1 MNKNLITRLKAV
13 ALACTMAVTMFTATG
28 CGSDKPQEEYNLA
41 LIVGKH
47 SNAYVPDISLCDSSL
62 QKLAERGG
70 NVIVIISDSR
80 GTHTKLQHVD
90 APESGWNGMSDGNRK
105 KQIAQVK
112 AQTVSMINAQEPQA
126 EGSDLLRAIKIG
138 VNELSASG
146 IEGEKELA
154 IIDSGFSDRGGVT
167 LKTLSNFDVHSYVDI
182 MEENGN
188 LPDLKDTDIDCV
200 RFIGLSQT
208 CEPQEE
214 PTDKD
219 KDNIEKLWREVMLR
233 SGLDESKLEIDHR
246 EYSSY
251 DLPPTSYPPVNT
263 VTVSQDIDP
272 NIVIVEEEPVID
284 EPEKESEET
293 ETEVIADIEKQ
304 VYIFTEDKIGFKPNE
319 DTLLNEAKV
328 DSIIEP
334 YARDLNLEQYSDNDI
349 LIIGTTA
356 KAGSVEGC
364 RELSLKRA
372 RRIASKLVEAGVD
385 QSRIYIHGGGYET
398 EFYQDDHG
406 PDGEF
411 LEYEG
416 KKNRTVILLSMEN
429 EKSKAYIDKA
439 VPYAN

>member
-70 NVIVIISDSR
+70 NVIVIISDSQ

-112 AQTVSMINAQEPQA
+112 AQTVAMINAQEPQA

-167 LKTLSNFDVHSYVDI
+167 LKTLSNFDVQSYVDI

-188 LPDLKDTDIDCV
+188 LPNLNGSDIDRV

-219 KDNIEKLWREVMLR
+219 KDNIEKLWSEVMLR
-233 SGLDESKLEIDHR
+233 SGLDKNKLEIDHR

-272 NIVIVEEEPVID
+272 NIVIVED
-284 EPEKESEET
+284 EPEEKPEEK

-304 VYIFTEDKIGFKPNE
+304 IYVFPEDKIGFEPNE
-319 DTLLNEAKV
+319 DTLLDESKAN
-328 DSIIEP
+328 SIIAP
-334 YARDLNLEQYSDNDI
+334 YARDLNLEQYNENDI
-349 LIIGTTA
+349 LIIGTSA
-356 KAGSVEGC
+356 KVGDASGC
-364 RELSLKRA
+364 RELSLNRG
-372 RRIASKLVEAGVD
+372 RRIASMLVENGID
-385 QSRIYIHGGGYET
+385 PSRIYVYGGGYET
-398 EFYQDDHG
+398 EFYCDDHG
-406 PDGEF
+406 ADGEL
-411 LEYEG
+411 LEYEA
-416 KKNRTVILLSMEN
+416 KKNRTVVLLSTKN
-429 EKSKAYIDKA
+429 EKSKGYLDKA